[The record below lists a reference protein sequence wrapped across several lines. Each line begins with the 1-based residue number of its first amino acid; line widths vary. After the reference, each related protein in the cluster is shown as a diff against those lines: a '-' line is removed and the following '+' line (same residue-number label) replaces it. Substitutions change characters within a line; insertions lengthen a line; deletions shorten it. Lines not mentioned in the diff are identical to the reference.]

1 MKTKKHKIK
10 NGKWVIGNINDILQA
25 SLFDFFI
32 NTHREEKKPLKRSKI
47 TKEHNYQ
54 FNFKIRKWEQ

>member
-25 SLFDFFI
+25 VLFDFYI
-32 NTHREEKKPLKRSKI
+32 NTHREIEKPLKRSKI
-47 TKEHNYQ
+47 TKEHNYK
-54 FNFKIRKWEQ
+54 FNFKN